1 MRLPRDLAPGYH
13 RLTLSWDGRSE
24 GEAATHLIL
33 APAQAYLPPGLEGRQ
48 RGWGLA
54 AQLYAL
60 RSRSNWGIGDF
71 SDLAELLTQAAK
83 SGAAAVGV
91 NPLHALFPDD
101 PARASPY
108 SPSSRLFLNP
118 LYVDVPAV
126 ADFAECEPARAL
138 VAESGFAE
146 ALAQA
151 RQVELVDY
159 PAVAAL
165 KRRAL
170 TLLYRSFR
178 ERHLACEGDSRAEA
192 FRAFQTQGGQD
203 LRRFAVFET
212 LREHLAADKPKLHSW
227 RSWPAAY
234 RRPDSAAVRR
244 FAADHVEAIEFVE
257 YQQWQADLGLGHAA
271 AAAKTAGMEI
281 GVYRDLAVGFD
292 PDGADAWVDQSCS
305 ALDWSVGAPPDAWN
319 MKGQMWGMPPL
330 NPRALRAAGYRPLTQ
345 MLRANMR
352 HAGALRID
360 HALGLRR
367 LFWIP
372 RSGGPKDGAYVYY
385 PVEEMLGVV
394 ALESQRNRCLVIGE
408 DLGTVPEGFSEM
420 LQSRGILSY
429 RLLYFMR
436 GPKGAFLPPSAWP
449 RDALAQV
456 STHDLP
462 TLTGF
467 WRGRDIDTKHELS
480 LFPDPAAEA
489 ADRKSRPATL
499 KDLDAALARQHL
511 PVTGKRVPLEQ
522 VHRFLARSRSRLA
535 MLQLED
541 LAGALDQINMPG
553 TIDEHPNWRRKLPL
567 ATSELLAEPKVK
579 RLLKAV
585 AAERGRP
592 AAARP
597 ERGRRSESPA
607 ASSTPRASYRLQ
619 LNPSFGFEAA
629 GALLP
634 YLSDLGI
641 SHVYLSPILE
651 AQPGSAHGYDGTSY
665 ERLNP
670 DLGGVEGFE
679 KFSNKLRH
687 LGLKLIVDFVPNHM
701 GIGQSRNRWWLEL
714 LEGGESSSA
723 AEIFDVDW
731 TPPWP
736 ELKGKILVPFL
747 ADSLSEVASRGELP
761 LRFDR
766 EQGRFDAWYFENR
779 LPLRPQD
786 YAEIIR
792 ASLPESPCGTEDAGI
807 EALRRLAR
815 GFESLSDRGTATRQ
829 RVADMQT
836 GLALLAGQSP
846 VVAKLLSEAATRF
859 AVKPG
864 DSQALAALE
873 HLLNRQ
879 HYLLDHWRLAA
890 TRANYRRFFDI
901 SQLIAIR
908 MERPAVFDRTHG
920 LIGRLIAEGKLDGLR
935 LDHVD
940 GLKDP
945 AAYCRRLRRFVE
957 RQVRS
962 GGGEPGRAGEFY
974 IVVEKILGAGE
985 KLRADWPVQGTTG
998 YEFITLLE
1006 GIFTDPAGA
1015 RPLQRICESLA
1026 GKRLRFD
1033 AILAEAKGQV
1043 IDSSFIADLD
1053 RLAVQFQ
1060 RLAPR
1065 FTTDELRSAL
1075 RRIAIR
1081 FPLYRSY
1088 VSAAGAG
1095 PEDRRLIDKAVAEA
1109 LAGVRGRGR
1118 AVYSFLRRAL
1128 KGEGAGRSRA
1138 TADAAMRFQQFTA
1151 PVMAKGL
1158 EDTSFYRYPRLL
1170 SLNEV
1175 GGAPAQFGL
1184 PAAEAH
1190 RALAERRVHWPAGM
1204 LATATH
1210 DTKRGEDSRARL
1222 NVLSE
1227 IPEEWDRRV
1236 RRWIRLNKGLR
1247 DGKSQAPNPLDEY
1260 LIYQTLVGAWPFEFL
1275 APDKITGSSAAAFL
1289 ERMKAY
1295 LVKALREA
1303 KQETSWL
1310 DPDADYEQACL
1321 GFLEGLLDRRRSREF
1336 IADLTGFLTEIA
1348 PLGAMNALAQTVLK
1362 LTAPGVA
1369 DIYQGS
1375 GALGFEFGR
1384 SRQSPSRRFRRAT
1397 EDAER
1402 RHGGLVA
1409 RVPGAAQGLGG
1420 IAAKLAGW
1428 PDQAP
1433 CHRRLARA
1441 EAPFSLALCRGQL

>member
-1 MRLPRDLAPGYH
+1 MRRKRGASSSRWSSPRPAPRRFAWLSICPDRARFCIGGSPGRTAISGAASNASPRRRRRAANDGEWPCGLPRDLAPGYH

-71 SDLAELLTQAAK
+71 SDLGELLTQAAK

-244 FAADHVEAIEFVE
+244 FAADHAEAIEFVE
-257 YQQWQADLGLGHAA
+257 YQQWQADLGLGRAA

-489 ADRKSRPATL
+489 GGPQEPPRHAEGS
-499 KDLDAALARQHL
+499 
-511 PVTGKRVPLEQ
+511 GCG
-522 VHRFLARSRSRLA
+522 
-535 MLQLED
+535 
-541 LAGALDQINMPG
+541 AGAG
-553 TIDEHPNWRRKLPL
+553 
-567 ATSELLAEPKVK
+567 ASAG
-579 RLLKAV
+579 
-585 AAERGRP
+585 RGQ
-592 AAARP
+592 AR
-597 ERGRRSESPA
+597 
-607 ASSTPRASYRLQ
+607 
-619 LNPSFGFEAA
+619 
-629 GALLP
+629 
-634 YLSDLGI
+634 
-641 SHVYLSPILE
+641 
-651 AQPGSAHGYDGTSY
+651 
-665 ERLNP
+665 
-670 DLGGVEGFE
+670 
-679 KFSNKLRH
+679 
-687 LGLKLIVDFVPNHM
+687 
-701 GIGQSRNRWWLEL
+701 
-714 LEGGESSSA
+714 
-723 AEIFDVDW
+723 
-731 TPPWP
+731 
-736 ELKGKILVPFL
+736 
-747 ADSLSEVASRGELP
+747 
-761 LRFDR
+761 
-766 EQGRFDAWYFENR
+766 
-779 LPLRPQD
+779 
-786 YAEIIR
+786 
-792 ASLPESPCGTEDAGI
+792 
-807 EALRRLAR
+807 
-815 GFESLSDRGTATRQ
+815 
-829 RVADMQT
+829 
-836 GLALLAGQSP
+836 
-846 VVAKLLSEAATRF
+846 
-859 AVKPG
+859 
-864 DSQALAALE
+864 
-873 HLLNRQ
+873 
-879 HYLLDHWRLAA
+879 
-890 TRANYRRFFDI
+890 
-901 SQLIAIR
+901 
-908 MERPAVFDRTHG
+908 
-920 LIGRLIAEGKLDGLR
+920 
-935 LDHVD
+935 
-940 GLKDP
+940 
-945 AAYCRRLRRFVE
+945 
-957 RQVRS
+957 
-962 GGGEPGRAGEFY
+962 
-974 IVVEKILGAGE
+974 
-985 KLRADWPVQGTTG
+985 
-998 YEFITLLE
+998 
-1006 GIFTDPAGA
+1006 
-1015 RPLQRICESLA
+1015 
-1026 GKRLRFD
+1026 
-1033 AILAEAKGQV
+1033 
-1043 IDSSFIADLD
+1043 
-1053 RLAVQFQ
+1053 
-1060 RLAPR
+1060 
-1065 FTTDELRSAL
+1065 
-1075 RRIAIR
+1075 
-1081 FPLYRSY
+1081 
-1088 VSAAGAG
+1088 AAGAG
-1095 PEDRRLIDKAVAEA
+1095 PSLP
-1109 LAGVRGRGR
+1109 
-1118 AVYSFLRRAL
+1118 
-1128 KGEGAGRSRA
+1128 GA
-1138 TADAAMRFQQFTA
+1138 Q
-1151 PVMAKGL
+1151 P
-1158 EDTSFYRYPRLL
+1158 
-1170 SLNEV
+1170 
-1175 GGAPAQFGL
+1175 
-1184 PAAEAH
+1184 
-1190 RALAERRVHWPAGM
+1190 
-1204 LATATH
+1204 
-1210 DTKRGEDSRARL
+1210 
-1222 NVLSE
+1222 
-1227 IPEEWDRRV
+1227 
-1236 RRWIRLNKGLR
+1236 
-1247 DGKSQAPNPLDEY
+1247 
-1260 LIYQTLVGAWPFEFL
+1260 L
-1275 APDKITGSSAAAFL
+1275 APRHAAA
-1289 ERMKAY
+1289 RG
-1295 LVKALREA
+1295 
-1303 KQETSWL
+1303 S
-1310 DPDADYEQACL
+1310 
-1321 GFLEGLLDRRRSREF
+1321 GRRSR
-1336 IADLTGFLTEIA
+1336 
-1348 PLGAMNALAQTVLK
+1348 
-1362 LTAPGVA
+1362 
-1369 DIYQGS
+1369 
-1375 GALGFEFGR
+1375 
-1384 SRQSPSRRFRRAT
+1384 
-1397 EDAER
+1397 
-1402 RHGGLVA
+1402 
-1409 RVPGAAQGLGG
+1409 
-1420 IAAKLAGW
+1420 
-1428 PDQAP
+1428 PDQHARH
-1433 CHRRLARA
+1433 HR
-1441 EAPFSLALCRGQL
+1441 